1 MLKEYGFDNP
11 LAESQDYSEASQVAW
26 ERMKEVF
33 VKLHKVIERN
43 NLSLEKVFRDFSKD
57 KLNMR
62 FSEFKTMVQKMCK
75 NISD

>member
-1 MLKEYGFDNP
+1 MLKEYGFDDP
-11 LAESQDYSEASQVAW
+11 MAESQDISEASQAAW

-33 VKLHKVIERN
+33 IKLHKVIERN
-43 NLSLEKVFRDFSKD
+43 HLSLEKVFRDFSKD
-57 KLNMR
+57 KPSMR